1 MNKIV
6 QQMIDQSKEQY
17 DPTIDI
23 DGYSRELVYTIIDTV
38 CEIMEEE
45 DSKEGYYMRQV
56 LENKLCFSDE

>member
-1 MNKIV
+1 MT
-6 QQMIDQSKEQY
+6 EEEH
-17 DPTIDI
+17 DPMMDI

-56 LENKLCFSDE
+56 LKNKLCFNDE